1 MIIPIRCFTCG
12 EVLGDKWVPYITAIQ
27 QKKNKEDREVDPTM
41 NDLDL
46 RYIDVKNPTPEVS
59 VEGQVLNELNL
70 HKYCCRRMMLGNVHI
85 ISYLS

>member
-12 EVLGDKWVPYITAIQ
+12 EVLGDKWIPYITAVQDDKSKID
-27 QKKNKEDREVDPTM
+27 KEIDET
-41 NDLDL
+41 NYLDL
-46 RYIDVKNPTPEVS
+46 RYIDVKNPTPEKS
-59 VEGQVLNELNL
+59 IEGKILDELNL